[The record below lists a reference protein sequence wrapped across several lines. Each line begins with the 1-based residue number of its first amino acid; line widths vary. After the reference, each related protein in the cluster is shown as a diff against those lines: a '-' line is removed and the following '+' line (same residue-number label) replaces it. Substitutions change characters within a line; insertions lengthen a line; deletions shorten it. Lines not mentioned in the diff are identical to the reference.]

1 MSIFQTAP
9 SLHIVAYVPMQDYNS
24 NSHKLVVAIQSA
36 GMRFQCPIYVMMA
49 YELINLSAE
58 NLGQRRN

>member
-1 MSIFQTAP
+1 
-9 SLHIVAYVPMQDYNS
+9 MQDYNS